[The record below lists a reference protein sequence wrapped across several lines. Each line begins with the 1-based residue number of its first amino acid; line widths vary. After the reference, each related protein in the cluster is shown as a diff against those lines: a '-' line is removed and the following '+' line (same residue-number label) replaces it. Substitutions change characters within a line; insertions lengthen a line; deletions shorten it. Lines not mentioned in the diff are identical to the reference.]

1 MMSNLTHP
9 LRTIRCYSC
18 AMTTPTDP
26 PIPILASI
34 DDLGP
39 PRDAWLT
46 DIWGVMHNG
55 VAPFQSAS
63 EACIRFREGGGT
75 VLLLSNAPRPH
86 TSVAEQLDRIG
97 VPRTAWDAI
106 LTSGDAARAL
116 IGAHAGRRVFPLGP
130 ARDAPVYDGLPMTLS
145 DAATAE
151 IVSCTGLFDDETET
165 PADYAAL
172 LADFVARDVP
182 MICANPDLIVER
194 GNKIV
199 YCAGAIA
206 AEYEKLGGEV
216 SYAGKPHGPIYDL
229 AFDALA
235 KLRAQKVSR
244 ERVLAIGDGI
254 RTDITGA
261 ARAGIASV
269 FIASGIHV
277 ESELT
282 SRGLDELF
290 PDPSIRPLAA
300 MTALA

>member
-1 MMSNLTHP
+1 
-9 LRTIRCYSC
+9 
-18 AMTTPTDP
+18 MTKSTAAPTDR
-26 PIPILASI
+26 PIPILTSI
-34 DDLGP
+34 DDLSP

-55 VAPFQSAS
+55 VAPFQGAS

-86 TSVAEQLDRIG
+86 TSVADQLDRIG
-97 VPRTAWDAI
+97 VPRAAWDAI

-116 IGAHAGRRVFPLGP
+116 IGAHAGRPVFPLGP
-130 ARDAPVYDGLPMTLS
+130 ERDAPVYEGLPVTLS
-145 DAATAE
+145 DAPTAE
-151 IVSCTGLFDDETET
+151 IISCTGLFDDETET
-165 PADYAAL
+165 PENYTAL
-172 LADFVARDVP
+172 LADFAARNVP
-182 MICANPDLIVER
+182 MICANPDLTVER
-194 GNKIV
+194 GNRIV

-229 AFDALA
+229 ALEALV
-235 KLRAQKVSR
+235 KLRAKPVAR
-244 ERVLAIGDGI
+244 ERILAIGDGI

-277 ESELT
+277 ASELT
-282 SRGLDELF
+282 SQGLDELF
-290 PDPSIRPLAA
+290 PDPAVRPLAA
-300 MTALA
+300 MSALAW